1 MPIIL
6 AVNGVVGSYPLRAG
20 GSRLARVDSVEA
32 QDDPDHRHPLP
43 DPSIQ
48 AAQSAYQQQTTQKQQ
63 PKPAILA
70 RDLMTTPA
78 HALPSD
84 STILDAWTLMSH
96 KGFRHLPITSLH
108 GTVVGIVS
116 DRDLLRHAPDVI
128 LTGHSGQSGLRKLA
142 EIMTSRVISATPL
155 TEVREI
161 ARVMLDE
168 HIHAVPILDSQRHL
182 VGILARHD
190 LLRGIA
196 NHGPLELWT

>member
-1 MPIIL
+1 MPITL
-6 AVNGVVGSYPLRAG
+6 VVNGVVESYPLRAG
-20 GSRLARVDSVEA
+20 GSRLARVDSVET
-32 QDDPDHRHPLP
+32 QDDTNRRHSSP
-43 DPSIQ
+43 DPSVQ

-63 PKPAILA
+63 PKPVIVA

-84 STILDAWTLMSH
+84 STVLDAWTLMTH

-116 DRDLLRHAPDVI
+116 DRDLLRHAPDVV
-128 LTGHSGQSGLRKLA
+128 LMGHSGQSGLRKLA

-155 TEVREI
+155 TEIREI

-168 HIHAVPILDSQRHL
+168 QIHAIPILDSQRHL

-190 LLRGIA
+190 LLRGLA

>member
-6 AVNGVVGSYPLRAG
+6 AVNGVAESYPLRAG
-20 GSRLARVDSVEA
+20 GVRPARVDAVEA
-32 QDDPDHRHPLP
+32 EDDPTRRPPSH
-43 DPSIQ
+43 DPSVQ
-48 AAQSAYQQQTTQKQQ
+48 AAQSAYQQHTTQKQQ
-63 PKPAILA
+63 LRPVILA

-84 STILDAWTLMSH
+84 STIFDAWTLMSH
-96 KGFRHLPITSLH
+96 KSFRHLPITSLH
-108 GTVVGIVS
+108 GTVVGIIS
-116 DRDLLRHAPDVI
+116 DRDLLRHAPEVV
-128 LTGHSGQSGLRKLA
+128 LTGQPGQSGLRRLA

-155 TEVREI
+155 TEIREI

-168 HIHAVPILDSQRHL
+168 QIHAVPILDNQRHL

-190 LLRGIA
+190 LLRGVA